1 MSAEKNKRTVIVGL
15 FVTIGLLILL
25 VGIFTLG
32 GQKKTFAPSIN
43 ITAVFDNVN
52 GLQKGDNVWFSGVKV
67 GIVKSI
73 EFNNNS
79 QIRVTLHI
87 EKKAQEFIRKD
98 AKAKVGAEG
107 FIGNKLV
114 VIYGGSEQAG
124 QIEGGEHLV
133 VEKTLSTDDM
143 MATLQKNNE
152 NLAVITTDFKT
163 VSNRLVSGEGTAGAL
178 LTDAT
183 LYKSLAST
191 ASNLQVAARN
201 SQMLSSRI
209 AEYTAQL
216 NNPGSL
222 ANGLVHD
229 TMIMTNLQAAVKQIN
244 DAANA
249 TRSFTANLKN
259 VGDQLNTG
267 DNAMGVLLNDQ
278 QAADNLKNILENLN
292 SGTRKLDEDLE
303 ALQHNFLLR
312 GFFRKKAKR
321 EAKEREAAEKAQKE
335 AERNMGKN

>member
-1 MSAEKNKRTVIVGL
+1 MSTEKNKRTVIVGL

-25 VGIFTLG
+25 VGVFTLG
-32 GQKKTFAPSIN
+32 GQKKTFAPSIKVQ
-43 ITAVFDNVN
+43 AVFDNVN

-67 GIVKSI
+67 GIVKSV
-73 EFNNNS
+73 EFNGNS
-79 QIRVTLHI
+79 QIRVTMHI
-87 EKKAQEFIRKD
+87 ERKAQEFIRKD

-114 VIYGGSEQAG
+114 VIYGGTEPAG
-124 QIEGGEHLV
+124 AIEGGEHLM

-152 NLAVITTDFKT
+152 NLVAITTDFKT
-163 VSNRLVSGEGTAGAL
+163 VSNRLVNGEGTAGAL

-191 ASNLQVAARN
+191 ASNLQLAARN
-201 SQMLSSRI
+201 SQLLSSRI

-216 NNPGSL
+216 EKPGSL

-229 TMIMTNLQAAVKQIN
+229 TVIMTNLQSAVRQIN

-249 TRSFTANLKN
+249 TRSFTANLRS
-259 VGDQLNTG
+259 VSDQLHTNN
-267 DNAMGVLLNDQ
+267 NAAGVLLNDP
-278 QAADNLKNILENLN
+278 QAADDLRNILENLN
-292 SGTRKLDEDLE
+292 SGSRKLDEDLE
-303 ALQHNFLLR
+303 ALQHNFLFR

-321 EAKEREAAEKAQKE
+321 EAKEREAAEKAQE
-335 AERNMGKN
+335 AAEKN

>member
-1 MSAEKNKRTVIVGL
+1 MSTEKNKRTVIVGL
-15 FVTIGLLILL
+15 FVIIGLLILL

-43 ITAVFDNVN
+43 VQAVFDNVN

-67 GIVKSI
+67 GIVKTV
-73 EFNNNS
+73 EFNGSS
-79 QIRVTLHI
+79 QIRVTMHI

-114 VIYGGSEQAG
+114 VIYGGTEQAG
-124 QIEGGEHLV
+124 AIEGGEHLM

-152 NLAVITTDFKT
+152 NLVAITSDFKT
-163 VSNRLVSGEGTAGAL
+163 VSTRLVNGEGTAGAL

-201 SQMLSSRI
+201 SQLLSSRI

-216 NNPGSL
+216 EKPGSL

-229 TMIMTNLQAAVKQIN
+229 TVIMTNLQAAVKQIN

-249 TRSFTANLKN
+249 AHSFTTNLKS
-259 VGDQLNTG
+259 VSDQLHTG

-292 SGTRKLDEDLE
+292 SGSRKLDDDLE
-303 ALQHNFLLR
+303 ALQHNFLFR

-321 EAKEREAAEKAQKE
+321 EAKEREAAEKVQE
-335 AERNMGKN
+335 AAEKNK

>member
-1 MSAEKNKRTVIVGL
+1 MSTEKNKRTVIVGL

-32 GQKKTFAPSIN
+32 GQQKTFAPSI
-43 ITAVFDNVN
+43 TVQAVFDNVN

-73 EFNNNS
+73 EFNGNAL
-79 QIRVTLHI
+79 IRVSMHI
-87 EKKAQEFIRKD
+87 ERKAQEFIRKD

-114 VIYGGSEQAG
+114 VIYGGSPEAG
-124 QIEGGEHLV
+124 AIEGGEHLQ
-133 VEKTLSTDDM
+133 VEKTLSTEDM

-152 NLAVITTDFKT
+152 NLVAITTDFKT
-163 VSNRLVSGEGTAGAL
+163 VSNRLANGEGTAGAL

-201 SQMLSSRI
+201 SQLLSSRI

-216 NNPGSL
+216 EKPGSL

-229 TMIMTNLQAAVKQIN
+229 TVIMSNLQAAVRQIN

-249 TRSFTANLKN
+249 ANAFTANLKTVSDN
-259 VGDQLNTG
+259 LHTSDNTLG
-267 DNAMGVLLNDQ
+267 LLLNDQ
-278 QAADNLKNILENLN
+278 KTAENMKNIIENLN
-292 SGTRKLDEDLE
+292 SGSQKLDEDLE
-303 ALQHNFLLR
+303 ALQHNFLFR
-312 GFFRKKAKR
+312 GYFKKKAR
-321 EAKEREAAEKAQKE
+321 QEEKARKE
-335 AERNMGKN
+335 AEKNK

>member
-1 MSAEKNKRTVIVGL
+1 MSTEKNKRTVIVGL

-25 VGIFTLG
+25 VGVFTLG
-32 GQKKTFAPSIN
+32 GQKKTFTPSIKVQ
-43 ITAVFDNVN
+43 AVFDNVN

-67 GIVKSI
+67 GIVKTI
-73 EFNNNS
+73 EFDNHS
-79 QIRVTLHI
+79 QIRVIMQI
-87 EKKAQEFIRKD
+87 ERKAQEFIRKD

-114 VIYGGSEQAG
+114 VIYGGTEPAG
-124 QIEGGEHLV
+124 PIEGGEHLM

-152 NLAVITTDFKT
+152 NLVAITTDFKT
-163 VSNRLVSGEGTAGAL
+163 VSNRLVHGEGTAGAL

-201 SQMLSSRI
+201 SQLLSSRI

-216 NNPGSL
+216 QKPGSL

-229 TMIMTNLQAAVKQIN
+229 TVIMSNLQTAVRQIN

-249 TRSFTANLKN
+249 TRSFTANLKS
-259 VGDQLNTG
+259 VSDQLQTNN
-267 DNAMGVLLNDQ
+267 NAAGVLLNDP
-278 QAADNLKNILENLN
+278 QAADDLKNILQNLN
-292 SGTRKLDEDLE
+292 SGSQKLDEDLE
-303 ALQHNFLLR
+303 ALQHNFLFR

-321 EAKEREAAEKAQKE
+321 EAKEREAAEKAKE
-335 AERNMGKN
+335 ATEKNK

>member
-1 MSAEKNKRTVIVGL
+1 MSTEKNKRTVIVGL

-25 VGIFTLG
+25 VGVFTLG
-32 GQKKTFAPSIN
+32 GQRKTFAPSIN
-43 ITAVFDNVN
+43 VQAVFDNVN

-67 GIVKSI
+67 GIVKSV
-73 EFNNNS
+73 EFNGNS
-79 QIRVTLHI
+79 QIRVKMHI
-87 EKKAQEFIRKD
+87 DRKAQEFIRKD

-114 VIYGGSEQAG
+114 VIYGGTERAG
-124 QIEGGEHLV
+124 AIEGGEHLM

-152 NLAVITTDFKT
+152 NLVAITSDFKT
-163 VSNRLVSGEGTAGAL
+163 VSNRLVNGEGTAGAL

-191 ASNLQVAARN
+191 ASNLQLAARN
-201 SQMLSSRI
+201 SQLLSSRI

-216 NNPGSL
+216 QKPGSL

-229 TMIMTNLQAAVKQIN
+229 TVIMTNLQSAVRQIN

-249 TRSFTANLKN
+249 TRSFTANLRS
-259 VGDQLNTG
+259 VSDQLHTNN
-267 DNAMGVLLNDQ
+267 NAAGVLLNDPE
-278 QAADNLKNILENLN
+278 AADDLKNILENLN
-292 SGTRKLDEDLE
+292 SGSRKLDEDLE
-303 ALQHNFLLR
+303 ALQHNFLFR

-321 EAKEREAAEKAQKE
+321 EAKEREAAEKAQE
-335 AERNMGKN
+335 AAEKNK

>member
-15 FVTIGLLILL
+15 FVTIGLLILI
-25 VGIFTLG
+25 VGVFTLG
-32 GQKKTFAPSIN
+32 GQKKAFAPSID
-43 ITAVFDNVN
+43 IQAVFDNVN

-67 GIVKSI
+67 GVVKSI
-73 EFNNNS
+73 EFNGSS
-79 QIRVTLHI
+79 QIRVIMHI
-87 EKKAQEFIRKD
+87 ERKAREFIRKD

-114 VIYGGSEQAG
+114 VIYGGSEKAG
-124 QIEGGEHLV
+124 PIEGGEHLM

-152 NLAVITTDFKT
+152 NLVAITTDFKT
-163 VSNRLVSGEGTAGAL
+163 VSNRLVNGEGTAGAL
-178 LTDAT
+178 LTDAS

-201 SQMLSSRI
+201 SQLLSSRI

-216 NNPGSL
+216 EKPGSL

-229 TMIMTNLQAAVKQIN
+229 TVIMTSLQAAVKQIN

-249 TRSFTANLKN
+249 AKSFTLNLKT
-259 VGDQLNTG
+259 VSDQLRT
-267 DNAMGVLLNDQ
+267 DNNAAGVLLNDQ
-278 QAADNLKNILENLN
+278 EAAEDLKAILENLN
-292 SGTRKLDEDLE
+292 SGSRKLDEDLE
-303 ALQHNFLLR
+303 ALQHNFLFR
-312 GFFRKKAKR
+312 GYFRKKAKR
-321 EAKEREAAEKAQKE
+321 EAKAREAEEKMREAAEKD
-335 AERNMGKN
+335 N

>member
-1 MSAEKNKRTVIVGL
+1 MSTEKNKRTVIVGL

-25 VGIFTLG
+25 VGVFTLG

-43 ITAVFDNVN
+43 VQAVFDNVN

-67 GIVKSI
+67 GVVKSI
-73 EFNNNS
+73 EFNGSS
-79 QIRVTLHI
+79 QIRVIMHI

-114 VIYGGSEQAG
+114 VIYGGTEPAG
-124 QIEGGEHLV
+124 AIEGGEHLM

-152 NLAVITTDFKT
+152 NLVAITTNFKT
-163 VSNRLVSGEGTAGAL
+163 VSTRLVNGEGTAGAL

-201 SQMLSSRI
+201 SQLLSSRI

-216 NNPGSL
+216 EKPGSL

-229 TMIMTNLQAAVKQIN
+229 TVIMTNLQSAVKQIN

-249 TRSFTANLKN
+249 AHSFTANLKT
-259 VGDQLNTG
+259 VSDQLHTG
-267 DNAMGVLLNDQ
+267 DNAMGVLLNDR

-292 SGTRKLDEDLE
+292 SGSRKLDEDLE
-303 ALQHNFLLR
+303 ALQHNFLFR

-321 EAKEREAAEKAQKE
+321 EAKEREAAEKVQE
-335 AERNMGKN
+335 AAEKNK

>member
-1 MSAEKNKRTVIVGL
+1 MSKEINKRMVIVGL

-43 ITAVFDNVN
+43 IQAVFDNVN

-67 GIVKSI
+67 GIVKTV
-73 EFNNNS
+73 EFNDNS
-79 QIRVTLHI
+79 QIRVTMHI
-87 EKKAQEFIRKD
+87 ERKAQEFIRKD

-114 VIYGGSEQAG
+114 VIYGGSEKAG
-124 QIEGGEHLV
+124 HIEGGEHLM
-133 VEKTLSTDDM
+133 VEKALSTDDM

-152 NLAVITTDFKT
+152 NLVAITSDFKT
-163 VSNRLVSGEGTAGAL
+163 VSNRLVNGEGTAGAL

-191 ASNLQVAARN
+191 ASNLQMAARN
-201 SQMLSSRI
+201 SQVLSSRI

-216 NNPGSL
+216 EKPGSL

-229 TMIMTNLQAAVKQIN
+229 TVIMTNLKAAVKQIN

-249 TRSFTANLKN
+249 AHSFTANMKT
-259 VGDQLNTG
+259 VSDQLHTD
-267 DNAMGVLLNDQ
+267 DNAMGLLLNDQ
-278 QAADNLKNILENLN
+278 EAAENLKSILENLN
-292 SGTRKLDEDLE
+292 SGSRKLDEDLE
-303 ALQHNFLLR
+303 AIQHNFLFR
-312 GFFRKKAKR
+312 GYFRKKAKR
-321 EAKEREAAEKAQKE
+321 EAKAREAAEKMRE
-335 AERNMGKN
+335 AAEKSK

>member
-1 MSAEKNKRTVIVGL
+1 MSTEKNKRTVIVGL

-25 VGIFTLG
+25 VGVFTLG

-43 ITAVFDNVN
+43 IQAVFDNVN

-67 GIVKSI
+67 GIVRSI
-73 EFNNNS
+73 EFNGNS
-79 QIRVTLHI
+79 QIRVTMHI
-87 EKKAQEFIRKD
+87 ERKAQEFIRKD

-114 VIYGGSEQAG
+114 VIYGGSPQAG
-124 QIEGGEHLV
+124 AVEGGEHLM

-152 NLAVITTDFKT
+152 NLVSITTDFKT
-163 VSNRLVSGEGTAGAL
+163 VSNRLANGEGTAGAL

-201 SQMLSSRI
+201 SQLLSSRI

-216 NNPGSL
+216 EKPGSL
-222 ANGLVHD
+222 ANGLVND
-229 TMIMTNLQAAVKQIN
+229 TVIMTNLQAAVKQIN

-249 TRSFTANLKN
+249 TRSFTANLKS
-259 VGDQLNTG
+259 VSDKLHTG
-267 DNAMGVLLNDQ
+267 DNAMGVLLNDPK
-278 QAADNLKNILENLN
+278 AADDLKNILENLN
-292 SGTRKLDEDLE
+292 SGSRKLDEDLE

-321 EAKEREAAEKAQKE
+321 EARAREAAEKVQE
-335 AERNMGKN
+335 AAEKNK